1 MSELAQNRRMV
12 GSGELPAGTRC
23 AVSGVPTEDVIELYV
38 EAERVFVG
46 GDNLRFIA
54 LFAMLCSPYI
64 AVFMAQ
70 RSRPDFG
77 RATTVATP
85 LRVAALKSSPLFKV
99 QPARTQALAP
109 DRTSLRPVVEGIP
122 ESANRLRGP
131 GRVGPFQ
138 HNRRSEAE

>member
-1 MSELAQNRRMV
+1 MV
-12 GSGELPAGTRC
+12 GSGELPVGTRC

-85 LRVAALKSSPLFKV
+85 LRVAALYHRRFSRSSQRALRRWLRTVPV
-99 QPARTQALAP
+99 YARLLKEYPRARIVFGAP
-109 DRTSLRPVVEGIP
+109 GEL
-122 ESANRLRGP
+122 
-131 GRVGPFQ
+131 GPF
-138 HNRRSEAE
+138 NIIADPKPNETRDPDFDV